1 MEGSTHGLMKLLSW
15 HLPGETEENQQK
27 TSIIISGVP
36 AEILIEHLPNT
47 NLEEQ
52 YW

>member
-1 MEGSTHGLMKLLSW
+1 MEGSTHGPNEATIMAFAW
-15 HLPGETEENQQK
+15 RDWENQQK

-36 AEILIEHLPNT
+36 AEIQIEHLPNT
-47 NLEEQ
+47 NLEEH